1 MRTSDTTAVKSAGR
15 TLDLLELFARADGP
29 LGFGDVGEAL
39 GIPASSLSQ
48 LIGTLCDRGYLQ
60 HLGGRGGYRSGPA
73 LDALMTRRP
82 RGRSLAEQAGP
93 ILRELRDAL
102 DEAAGLNVLRGDE
115 AQVVAAEHAERE
127 LVYRV
132 RIGTSAPL
140 YAVAAGKALLAAQ
153 RDEEIEA
160 YIARTQFRPL
170 TPSTVTGGEALWR
183 DLHKVRATGFAYG
196 LSEAS
201 PGVAGVAR
209 LVNGSE
215 GPVAALT
222 VGLPQIRLDE
232 ATDERI
238 RGALRAAADRLEAS
252 LRLSPSSCDPS

>member
-15 TLDLLELFARADGP
+15 TLDLLELFVRADGP
-29 LGFGDVGEAL
+29 LGFGDVAEAL

-48 LIGTLCDRGYLQ
+48 LIGTLCDRGYLE

-73 LDALMTRRP
+73 LDALTSRRP
-82 RGRSLAEQAGP
+82 QVRSLAEQAGP
-93 ILRELRDAL
+93 ILRDLRDAL
-102 DEAAGLNVLRGDE
+102 QEAAGLNVLRGDE
-115 AQVVAAEHAERE
+115 AEVVAAEHAERE

-132 RIGTSAPL
+132 RIGAAAPL

-160 YIARTQFRPL
+160 YIARTQFKPL
-170 TPSTVTGGEALWR
+170 TSATVKNGAALWR
-183 DLHKVRATGFAYG
+183 ELRKVRQTGFAYG
-196 LSEAS
+196 VSEAS

-209 LVNGSE
+209 VVRGGD

-232 ATDERI
+232 TTDAQI
-238 RGALRAAADRLEAS
+238 RAALLAAADRLEAS
-252 LRLSPSSCDPS
+252 LRLSPASCDPS